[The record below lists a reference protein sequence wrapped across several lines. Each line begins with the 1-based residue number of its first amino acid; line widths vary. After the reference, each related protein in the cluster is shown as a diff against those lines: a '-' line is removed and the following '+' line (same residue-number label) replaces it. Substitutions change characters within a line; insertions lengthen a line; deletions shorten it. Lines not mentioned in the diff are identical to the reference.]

1 VLIQQPDTG
10 SSPYLYMGLVA
21 LSLNQSTRKGRK
33 PDKKNRVWKMQFKNS
48 ISGVVLTTVL
58 IQQPDTGSNPHLYM
72 GLVALSLNQRT
83 RKMSSLL
90 PVLMTSQGRK
100 ARSPAWAVDWVL
112 GTKNMKI
119 KIKI

>member
-1 VLIQQPDTG
+1 
-10 SSPYLYMGLVA
+10 
-21 LSLNQSTRKGRK
+21 
-33 PDKKNRVWKMQFKNS
+33 MQFKNS

>member
-1 VLIQQPDTG
+1 MP
-10 SSPYLYMGLVA
+10 
-21 LSLNQSTRKGRK
+21 
-33 PDKKNRVWKMQFKNS
+33 FKNS

-112 GTKNMKI
+112 GTKKYENKI
-119 KIKI
+119 KIEE